1 MKKKAEFA
9 LCTWSCY
16 IIHHRHH
23 HEIKDATV
31 SEHFVISS
39 EQFVF
44 QELETSDVCNLN
56 VLRIKKCNLNLLRIE
71 NCKLLLLR
79 IKKV

>member
-9 LCTWSCY
+9 LFTCLVI
-16 IIHHRHH
+16 IIHHHH
-23 HEIKDATV
+23 RHEIQDATV

-56 VLRIKKCNLNLLRIE
+56 VLRIKKVKSQSSE
-71 NCKLLLLR
+71 N
-79 IKKV
+79 